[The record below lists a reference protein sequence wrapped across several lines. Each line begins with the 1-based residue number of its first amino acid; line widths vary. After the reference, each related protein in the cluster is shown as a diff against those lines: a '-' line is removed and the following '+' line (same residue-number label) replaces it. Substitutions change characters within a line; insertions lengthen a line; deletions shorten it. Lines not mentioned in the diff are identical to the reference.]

1 MRLDGLGVQ
10 PFERYPGQPADKSRQ
25 QDNAKTEAPENGRRN
40 EVIPAADSSRQRAQ
54 RWQQLNTFYDE
65 PPQSSRRAL
74 EAYQG
79 VQLNDRREQVESMF
93 SVDLYA

>member
-10 PFERYPGQPADKSRQ
+10 PFERYPGQPAEKPRP
-25 QDNAKTEAPENGRRN
+25 QDSVKAEATDTVRRN
-40 EVIPAADSSRQRAQ
+40 EVVPAADSSRQRAQ

-79 VQLNDRREQVESMF
+79 IQLNERREQVESMF
-93 SVDLYA
+93 GVDLYA